1 MIFQLAK
8 TLDLKSYKV
17 NLQRNEILFDSFS
30 HFTNY
35 NTSNNFFKRS
45 LLVSLSCS
53 FNQIVIVSLRQG
65 IVQRSAGTASLKEH
79 FLNVPP
85 TEVTVLDNGIR
96 VATENSG
103 APTATVGLWVDTG
116 SR

>member
-1 MIFQLAK
+1 MKYYSTHLVIIQYIQKFLK
-8 TLDLKSYKV
+8 RCLLD
-17 NLQRNEILFDSFS
+17 
-30 HFTNY
+30 
-35 NTSNNFFKRS
+35 S
-45 LLVSLSCS
+45 LTCS
-53 FNQIVIVSLRQG
+53 FNQIVIVSIGQG

-116 SR
+116 SK